1 MEKSVGFIGG
11 GRITKIMLGGFQ
23 RAGKLPRNI
32 IVSDN
37 NEAVLRSLRNE
48 FPGIATALNDNA
60 APSAQDLVFLALH
73 PPAMGALLSEIK
85 SVLKSDT
92 IVISLAPKL
101 SIAKLSELL
110 GGFQRIARS
119 IPNAPSLV
127 NKGYNPITFSSMLS
141 REETTELK
149 KIFGYLGECP
159 VEEEKTL
166 EAYAIVSAM
175 GPTYLWF
182 QLYELL
188 ALAEAFGISRNSAA
202 NAIKY
207 MVHGAADVMTD
218 SGLSADQVMDLVP
231 VKPLA
236 EDETLVR
243 ELYRKK
249 LSSLHQKLT
258 GGA

>member
-1 MEKSVGFIGG
+1 MEKSLGFIGG
-11 GRITKIMLGGFQ
+11 GRITRIMLGGFR
-23 RAGKLPRNI
+23 RAGKLPSDI
-32 IVSDN
+32 VVSDK
-37 NEAVLRSLRNE
+37 NEAVLQSLRNE
-48 FPGIATALNDNA
+48 FPGITTVLNDNS
-60 APSAQDLVFLALH
+60 APSTQDLVFLALH
-73 PPAMGALLSEIK
+73 PPAMGVLLSDIK
-85 SVLKSDT
+85 SVLKPGA

-101 SIAKLSELL
+101 SINKLSELL

-127 NKGYNPITFSSMLS
+127 NKGYNPIAFSSALS
-141 REETTELK
+141 QNETNELK

-182 QLYELL
+182 QLYELQT
-188 ALAEAFGISRNSAA
+188 LAESFGLSRDGAV
-202 NAIKY
+202 NAVKY
-207 MVHGAADVMTD
+207 MVHGASDVMTD
-218 SGLSADQVMDLVP
+218 SGLSADKVMDLVP

-236 EDETLVR
+236 EDETAVR